1 MAPSA
6 NRHSGYS
13 RKAQYSTFFGYIA
26 GVLGA
31 VAGLGLLVFSIIDP
45 SAFAGARGVA
55 ADATAPGAR
64 VSAEGRAASRGFFA
78 TIEGYFLAGSRNAAL
93 REELA
98 VAKVRLV
105 EAQALA
111 EENRRLKA
119 LVGLSLEDPRPVTV
133 TQLTGSTVT
142 SSRRFATI
150 AAGANDGIAV
160 GMPVRSPLG
169 LVGRVLEVAQA
180 TARVLLVTD
189 TESVVP
195 VRRAGDGIPAFAHG
209 AGDGTLQIKLINLG
223 INPLKIGD
231 VLVTSGSGGLYRPN
245 TAVGSVVR
253 ITRDGAVAR
262 ILSDPASSEYVIVDR
277 TWETQVLQPQ
287 ASASTPPGTAAAP

>member
-13 RKAQYSTFFGYIA
+13 RKAQYSTFFGYAA

-31 VAGLGLLVFSIIDP
+31 LIGFGLLIFSIAEP

-55 ADATAPGAR
+55 ADATAPGAEA
-64 VSAEGRAASRGFFA
+64 SAEGRAATRGVWG
-78 TIEGYFLAGSRNAAL
+78 TIVGYLYAGSRYSAL
-93 REELA
+93 EREME

-105 EAQALA
+105 EARAVE

-119 LVGLSLEDPRPVTV
+119 LLGLVGADPRPVAV
-133 TQLTGSTVT
+133 TQLTSSTVT
-142 SSRRFATI
+142 STRRFATI
-150 AAGANDGIAV
+150 AAGSDQGVGV

-169 LVGRVLEVAQA
+169 LVGRVLEPGR
-180 TARVLLVTD
+180 TTSRVLLVTD

-209 AGDGTLQIKLINLG
+209 NGDGTLQIRLINLG
-223 INPLKIGD
+223 INPLKPGD

-245 TAVGSVVR
+245 TAVAAVVR
-253 ITRDGAVAR
+253 LTRDGAVAR
-262 ILSDPASSEYVIVDR
+262 ILSDPATSEYVIVDR
-277 TWETQVLQPQ
+277 TWEAQVLQP
-287 ASASTPPGTAAAP
+287 APAPRPSGATPP